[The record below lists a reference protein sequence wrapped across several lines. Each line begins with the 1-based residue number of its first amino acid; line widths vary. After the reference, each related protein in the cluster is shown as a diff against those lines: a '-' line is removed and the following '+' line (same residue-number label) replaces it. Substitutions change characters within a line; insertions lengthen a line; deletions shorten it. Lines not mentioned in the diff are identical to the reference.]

1 MFRFSQRFDVF
12 EMRFGSGLSCVKF
25 VKQRPLLDNT
35 PCAIQ
40 SLDNMSIDPVC
51 DDGDDDDD
59 DGDDDDDDDVDDQQE
74 VELKV
79 SFQMI
84 PNGMQHLSL
93 PNGHCHHFRRKST
106 TISSKNPPCALL
118 GWILKNSAK

>member
-1 MFRFSQRFDVF
+1 MMLVFRFSQRFDVF

-40 SLDNMSIDPVC
+40 SLDNMSIGPVC

-59 DGDDDDDDDVDDQQE
+59 GDDQQE

>member
-1 MFRFSQRFDVF
+1 
-12 EMRFGSGLSCVKF
+12 
-25 VKQRPLLDNT
+25 
-35 PCAIQ
+35 
-40 SLDNMSIDPVC
+40 MSIDPVC

-59 DGDDDDDDDVDDQQE
+59 DGYDDDDDDDVDDQQE

-118 GWILKNSAK
+118 GWILKKLGKVVERRIAVA